1 MTNFRVRLSYILAA
15 LLILGSIF
23 ISPNYTS
30 FADESEDP
38 VIIQETEQDA
48 FAEDDFAGD
57 VIEENFTGEDD
68 HSEFSDTMLQA
79 AINRYR
85 KPMLRNVDS
94 GESSD
99 PHKLVG
105 NTSLP
110 YVGEGK
116 VLAIYIDFPNDTME
130 PQNQSHPEGDTAELL
145 EQSLKELH
153 DYYDRASYGK
163 LNLTGTV
170 LTYSAQK
177 PRGDYV
183 GRYDLLDEALTALD
197 ESDPSINFADYDT
210 DGDKL
215 IDCVVMHIPHNFMD
229 GWGSTWWSSCSHPYS
244 LDFWVDGVSYY
255 SNIILSRDLSRTDG
269 LQTLFHETGH
279 AMGFPDYYS
288 YDKEATDDPNYP
300 GLTGTLTFDLMDNN
314 TGDHNGFSKWIAGW
328 LDDDDVIRVHAGA
341 DGVYA
346 MRGYETIAEAD
357 AGGSITLDLSSFD
370 NDDSYDTGGII
381 IVNNNSPELFSNYY
395 MLQYDTFAGNEKL
408 YYNYGN
414 AQPLSSGFRVFRVQA
429 ELQNGIM
436 IHSNTAGM
444 LFDKLVELVDKDY
457 KEDHD
462 AISYPYAGGSLE
474 KNVPY
479 GCMYYQGD
487 MLTPTT
493 DPSTN
498 FRENINSGFT
508 GIYMKFLESESDHGK
523 VEIWYSEEEKPE
535 EKEFAIELTSA
546 EVIPGGCK
554 VSFEANQQ
562 LTLVNRYGLYGMFK
576 GNGAFTYSLR
586 DLNIN
591 GNKITGKIY
600 CDPDLMTKDAH
611 FIFRFVQGT
620 FATSDPN
627 GSPQIEIEIPISQ
640 DLIELAESGY
650 VEGTEAIRTDYGDP
664 GVHKFSPVYR
674 TEDGEYYFYEYSN
687 TYSVAEPGNTILHK
701 YFFTDDAPGELRE
714 ELIAGDSEEYT
725 EVIELNHAHLRG
737 DPTENVSI
745 LPEGAQLGDYPYVYD
760 AAKVDDTYYVLSFR
774 ERRSWSPAAPSGEQD
789 NTFYNAPVMNE
800 LALTKLDANGNLI
813 KQLTSIANEFIQDVD
828 AYRVP
833 NVLIQA
839 GPNEKLAVLIFQP
852 SQEYYENHYVNHA
865 ATFFYDQDFNFEG
878 RLDNYSTGCG
888 TWLADGRYIAFTQ
901 RVMPGSIAE
910 LDQRIDRTVLI
921 NYDITGVLDPP
932 QEIEYIPEEGADGDT
947 VTWESG
953 SDAGLAFTLHRTPK
967 DSAEISQAHFLGVQ
981 VDGNPVTEG
990 KDYTVEFKSVH
1001 VTLLPSYLSTLSAGT
1016 HMLTILFDDADDVN
1030 IPFVIKEAAPSP
1042 APTPGPSP
1050 APGPNTGDATNYTIW
1065 IILMAVTL
1073 AVIIAAIVLLVH
1085 KRKRI
1090 RK

>member
-1 MTNFRVRLSYILAA
+1 MKKFRVRLSYILAA

-23 ISPNYTS
+23 ITPYYTS
-30 FADESEDP
+30 FADEPEDP

-48 FAEDDFAGD
+48 FAEDAFAGD

-68 HSEFSDTMLQA
+68 HSEFSDAMLQA

-85 KPMLRNVDS
+85 KPMLRNVDP

-116 VLAIYIDFPNDTME
+116 VLAIYIDFPNDTMD
-130 PQNQSHPEGDTAELL
+130 PQNQAHPEGDTVEML

-163 LNLTGTV
+163 LNLIGTV

-177 PRGDYV
+177 PREDYI

-197 ESDPSINFADYDT
+197 ESDPSINFADYDA
-210 DGDKL
+210 DGDNL
-215 IDCVVMHIPHNFMD
+215 IDCVVMHIPHNIMD
-229 GWGSTWWSSCSHPYS
+229 GWGSTWWPSCSNPYS
-244 LDFWVDGVSYY
+244 SDFWVDGVSYY

-288 YDKEATDDPNYP
+288 YDKEATDDPRYSH
-300 GLTGTLTFDLMDNN
+300 LTGTLTFDLMDNN

-328 LDDDDVIRVHAGA
+328 LEDDDVIRVHAGA

-429 ELQNGIM
+429 EMQNGVLT
-436 IHSNTAGM
+436 HSNTAGM
-444 LFDKLVELVDKDY
+444 LFDKLVELVDHDY
-457 KEDHD
+457 KEIHD
-462 AISYPYAGGSLE
+462 AITYPYAGGSLE

-535 EKEFAIELTSA
+535 EKELAIELTSA
-546 EVIPGGCK
+546 EAIPGGCK

-562 LTLVNRYGLYGMFK
+562 LTLENRYGLYGMFK
-576 GNGAFTYSLR
+576 GNGAFTYYLR
-586 DLNIN
+586 DLLID
-591 GNKITGKIY
+591 GNKITGKIF

-650 VEGTEAIRTDYGDP
+650 IKGTEVIRTDYGDT

-760 AAKVDDTYYVLSFR
+760 AVKVDDTYYVLSFR
-774 ERRSWSPAAPSGEQD
+774 DRKGWGSPDYDQAQG
-789 NTFYNAPVMNE
+789 NILYNAPVMNE
-800 LALTKLDANGNLI
+800 LALTKLDANGNMI
-813 KQLTSIANEFIQDVD
+813 DQLAPIANEFIQDDD

-839 GPNEKLAVLIFQP
+839 GPNEKLAVLIYQP
-852 SQEYYENHYVNHA
+852 SQEFYENYFVSHA

-932 QEIEYIPEEGADGDT
+932 QEIEYIPEEGTDGDVT
-947 VTWESG
+947 TWESG
-953 SDAGLAFTLHRTPK
+953 SDTGLPFTIHRTPE
-967 DSAEISQAHFLGVQ
+967 DSAEISRTHFQWVE
-981 VDGNPVTEG
+981 VDGNPITEG
-990 KDYTVEFKSVH
+990 EDYTVEFKSVH
-1001 VTLLPSYLSTLSAGT
+1001 ITLLPAYLNTLSVGT
-1016 HMLTILFDDADDVN
+1016 HTLTVIYDDPAKVD
-1030 IPFVIKEAAPSP
+1030 IPFVIQEAAPSP
-1042 APTPGPSP
+1042 SPT
-1050 APGPNTGDATNYTIW
+1050 PGPNTGDTTNYTVW

-1073 AVIIAAIVLLVH
+1073 AIIIAAIVLLVH